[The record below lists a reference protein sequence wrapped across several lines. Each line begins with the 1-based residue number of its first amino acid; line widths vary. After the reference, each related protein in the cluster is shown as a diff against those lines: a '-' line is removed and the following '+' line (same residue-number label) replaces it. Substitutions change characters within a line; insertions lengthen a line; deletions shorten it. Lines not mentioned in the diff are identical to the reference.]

1 MEAWLKRILIFCLA
15 LIIILFFLRLSF
27 YYLTPFVIAVLLA
40 GFINPAVNTI
50 EKHLGLD
57 RPFAAFLV
65 LSFFISLFLLLFILG
80 VTQIYLELNKLLHNL
95 PDYNSIA
102 SRLNWILQ
110 QNSRLEDFLNS
121 MKMSPLIKESIHDNF
136 QVLYQTL
143 RESVIYIVNYILNI
157 LSKLPLI
164 LTVLIL
170 SCIATYFI
178 SRDRDIINDF
188 IMSFFPPHFRSKI
201 FKIEKELISS
211 AIGFIRA
218 ELILIL
224 ITGFVITVGLFLIGS
239 DYALVLGLT
248 AAVLDLVPV
257 IGPGLLFLPWI
268 IINIITGELL
278 MALKLLVI
286 FALTS
291 VFRQGIE
298 GKIIGFHLGLHPL
311 ATMMSF
317 YIGYR
322 LMGTAGFIIGPAALV
337 LGKAI
342 HNSGIFSG
350 FIDFKE

>member
-1 MEAWLKRILIFCLA
+1 MERWLKRILFFCLA
-15 LIIILFFLRLSF
+15 SIIILLFLRFSF

-40 GFINPAVNTI
+40 GLINPVVNKV

-65 LSFFISLFLLLFILG
+65 LSFFISMIILIFILG

-95 PDYNSIA
+95 PDYNTIG

-110 QNSRLEDFLNS
+110 HNTRLEDFINNL
-121 MKMSPLIKESIHDNF
+121 KISPLIKESLNNNL

-143 RESVIYIVNYILNI
+143 RESIIYIVNYLLNI
-157 LSKLPLI
+157 LGRLPLI
-164 LTVLIL
+164 LTVLLL

-178 SRDRDIINDF
+178 SRDLDIINNF
-188 IMSFFPPHFRSKI
+188 IMSFFPSHFRSKI
-201 FKIEKELISS
+201 YRIEKELIRS

-218 ELILIL
+218 ELILIF
-224 ITGFVITVGLFLIGS
+224 ITGIIITLGLFIIGN
-239 DYALVLGLT
+239 DYALILGLLS
-248 AAVLDLVPV
+248 AFLDLIPV

-268 IINIITGELL
+268 IVSVITGELL
-278 MALKLLVI
+278 LAVKLLII
-286 FALTS
+286 FVLAET
-291 VFRQGIE
+291 FRQGVE
-298 GKIIGFHLGLHPL
+298 GKIIGLHLGLHPL

-322 LMGTAGFIIGPAALV
+322 LMGPLGFIIGPAALV

-342 HNSGIFSG
+342 YNSGIFSG
-350 FIDFKE
+350 FIDIKE